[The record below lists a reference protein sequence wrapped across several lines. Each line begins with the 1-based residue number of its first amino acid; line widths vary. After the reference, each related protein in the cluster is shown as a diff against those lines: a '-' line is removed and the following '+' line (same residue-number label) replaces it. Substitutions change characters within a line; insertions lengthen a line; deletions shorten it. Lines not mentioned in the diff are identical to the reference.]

1 MAEGLGGVGQR
12 VGPLD
17 HGDEL
22 SGFDERR
29 EGFGPPP
36 WSRTPWFIL
45 EEPTLDRVGGLLH
58 LWGIDQDDVL
68 RARQATAFFYTQSSG
83 VFPSP

>member
-1 MAEGLGGVGQR
+1 MSGVVHLPRCRWWRRGRYGDDELGSGVLLGEMAEGLGGVGQR

-29 EGFGPPP
+29 EGFEVAPG
-36 WSRTPWFIL
+36 WFRD
-45 EEPTLDRVGGLLH
+45 EH
-58 LWGIDQDDVL
+58 
-68 RARQATAFFYTQSSG
+68 A
-83 VFPSP
+83 